1 MADLRIFSYLPNPR
15 IWKSVI
21 ASRFNG
27 VELEVRGDKPM
38 NLANWLWDFDAR
50 PLAEVS
56 EVEKQACEREARTG
70 FSGKLYKTDAFIAA
84 NPLGTVPCAFSP
96 DGKTGIFESNSIMRA
111 VARLGEHKY
120 PLYGS
125 TPYEA
130 ARIDGFL
137 DISLVFAR
145 DSQIYLLALGGK
157 KVTPDIYASAGKAF
171 HAWMSG
177 VEQALSNGEFL
188 VGTQITL
195 ADICVVC
202 EFALFSR
209 ERKFAEVLGD
219 QGLAVISAMDQYPRV
234 QAFLERLCKHPAFA
248 PELEGAIPPVPANSD
263 LV

>member
-15 IWKSVI
+15 IWKSII
-21 ASRFNG
+21 AARLNG
-27 VELEVRGDKPM
+27 VELDVRGDELM

-50 PLAEVS
+50 PLSDVS
-56 EVEKQACEREARTG
+56 DAEKQAAEREARTG
-70 FSGKLYKTDAFIAA
+70 FAGKLYKTDAFLVA

-96 DGKTGIFESNSIMRA
+96 DGKIGIFESNSIMRA
-111 VARLGEHKY
+111 VARLGDDRF

-145 DSQIYLLALGGK
+145 DSQIYLLANNRDQL
-157 KVTPDIYASAGKAF
+157 TADIHASAHTAF

-177 VEQALSNGEFL
+177 IEQGLVNNDHL
-188 VGTQITL
+188 VGERISL
-195 ADICVVC
+195 ADICFIC

-209 ERKFAEVLGD
+209 ERALAEKLD
-219 QGLAVISAMDQYPRV
+219 AQGLAVISDIRDYPRA
-234 QAFLERLCKHPAFA
+234 QAHLDRLCKHPAFQ
-248 PELEGAIPPVPANSD
+248 PELGNGFPALN
-263 LV
+263 

>member
-15 IWKSVI
+15 IWKSII
-21 ASRFNG
+21 ASRLNG
-27 VELEVRGDKPM
+27 VELEVRGDEPM
-38 NLANWLWDFDAR
+38 ALANWLWDFDAR
-50 PLAEVS
+50 PLSGVS
-56 EVEKQACEREARTG
+56 EVEKQASERVARTG
-70 FSGKLYKTDAFIAA
+70 FSGKLYKTDAFVAA

-111 VARLGEHKY
+111 VARLGEKNY

-145 DSQIYLLALGGK
+145 DSQIYLLALRDK
-157 KVTPDIYASAGKAF
+157 SVTPDIHATANKAF

-177 VEQALSNGEFL
+177 IEQALSNRELL
-188 VGTQITL
+188 VGTQISL

-202 EFALFSR
+202 EFALFSK
-209 ERKFAEVLGD
+209 ERKLAGFLGEQD
-219 QGLAVISAMDQYPRV
+219 LAVISEMDQYPRV
-234 QAFLERLCKHPAFA
+234 QAFLDRLCKHPAFA
-248 PELEGAIPPVPANSD
+248 PELEGVID
-263 LV
+263 QLE